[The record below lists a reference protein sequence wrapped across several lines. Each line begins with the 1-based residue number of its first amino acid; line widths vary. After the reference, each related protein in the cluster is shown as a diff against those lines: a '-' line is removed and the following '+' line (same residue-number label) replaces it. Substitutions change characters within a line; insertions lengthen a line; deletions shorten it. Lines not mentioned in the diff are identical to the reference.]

1 MCFRVLGQPRRQAS
15 VRRPAQQ
22 LQQVGASRCQRKR
35 RPHRRDQ
42 AQVVSAHRRGEQ
54 NLTLISVT

>member
-15 VRRPAQQ
+15 LRRPAQQ

-35 RPHRRDQ
+35 RPHCQDQ
-42 AQVVSAHRRGEQ
+42 AQVVSAHRRGER
-54 NLTLISVT
+54 NLTLLSVA

>member
-22 LQQVGASRCQRKR
+22 LQQVGASRCERER
-35 RPHRRDQ
+35 RPHRQDQ
-42 AQVVSAHRRGEQ
+42 AQVVSAHRCGEL
-54 NLTLISVT
+54 NLTLLSIA